1 MDPAHEERA
10 IAEVQARLEARFPD
24 LDATVVEAAVRLAQA
39 EITGPVRDFVPV
51 LVERAARTRL
61 AAIRAEE
68 DDDDLPA
75 DPATGAAEPAA
86 RAE

>member
-10 IAEVQARLEARFPD
+10 IAEVQSRLEARFPD

-61 AAIRAEE
+61 AAIRDED

-75 DPATGAAEPAA
+75 DTGTEAAERAA